1 MSVVVSRLKLFLLL
15 LLLVG
20 VALDG
25 HQRPLSNISR
35 DFVMRSSFRHA
46 SRNSSIVMTP
56 SWLRSSFL
64 KTRSTCSEYQKNVI
78 KDDSEKLAVTLT
90 WSLVF
95 LSSSGIRFPINS
107 WTACTTSASSPLLM
121 HPSPFKSYNLNVHFN
136 LSYTEP
142 RSNVDS
148 VTMWSR
154 KLIAPLQLTSKAL
167 KT

>member
-1 MSVVVSRLKLFLLL
+1 MDSRLKLSLKMNF
-15 LLLVG
+15 VG
-20 VALDG
+20 VVGLDG

-35 DFVMRSSFRHA
+35 DFVIRSSLRHA
-46 SRNSSIVMTP
+46 SKNSSIVMTP

-64 KTRSTCSEYQKNVI
+64 NTRSTCERKRMLLKVFKFLQSK
-78 KDDSEKLAVTLT
+78 LT

-95 LSSSGIRFPINS
+95 LSSSANRFPINS
-107 WTACTTSASSPLLM
+107 CTACTTSASSPLLM
-121 HPSPFKSYNLNVHFN
+121 HPSPFKSYSLNVHFN
-136 LSYTEP
+136 RSYTEP

-154 KLIAPLQLTSKAL
+154 KLIAPLQFTSNAL